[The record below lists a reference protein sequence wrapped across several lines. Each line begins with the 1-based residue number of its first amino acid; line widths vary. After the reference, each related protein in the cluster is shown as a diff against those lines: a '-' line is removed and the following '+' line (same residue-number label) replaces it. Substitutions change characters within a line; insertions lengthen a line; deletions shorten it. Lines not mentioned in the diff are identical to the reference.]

1 MTTLF
6 INCSKD
12 KHGLTESLVSDIS
25 TEYETVNLVDYTIY
39 PLGQENRSDDEFHK
53 VISKI
58 DDADALIIGTPVYW
72 SSMSAYMKIL
82 IDRMT
87 TFLLDGNPFVRK
99 PLSIIIDGSI
109 PDDAIEHITHVWNH
123 IAKRY
128 GMTYERT
135 ITN

>member
-12 KHGLTESLVSDIS
+12 KHGLTESLVSDIT
-25 TEYETVNLVDYTIY
+25 TEYETVNLVDYRIY
-39 PLGQENRSDDEFHK
+39 PLGQENRSDDEFHE

-58 DDADALIIGTPVYW
+58 DNADDLIIGTPVYW

-87 TFLLDGNPFVRK
+87 TFLHDGNPFVGK
-99 PLSIIIDGSI
+99 PLSIIIDGSM

-128 GMTYERT
+128 GMTYEKT

>member
-12 KHGLTESLVSDIS
+12 KHGLTESMVSNIT

-39 PLGQENRSDDEFHK
+39 PLGQENIADDQFHE
-53 VISKI
+53 VIQKI
-58 DDADALIIGTPVYW
+58 DDTDALIIGTPVYW

-87 TFLLDGNPFVRK
+87 TFLHDDNPFVGK
-99 PLSIIIDGSI
+99 SLSIIIVGSM